1 MPSIN
6 SNTSALYAVNASRK
20 TDRDMETSMQRLSTG
35 LRITNAGDVS
45 ISLSVFLEAFT
56 AYNALVLELIDG
68 IFNSP

>member
-1 MPSIN
+1 MAAPDAS
-6 SNTSALYAVNASRK
+6 SPALVI
-20 TDRDMETSMQRLSTG
+20 
-35 LRITNAGDVS
+35 LRPVDSLCIDVS